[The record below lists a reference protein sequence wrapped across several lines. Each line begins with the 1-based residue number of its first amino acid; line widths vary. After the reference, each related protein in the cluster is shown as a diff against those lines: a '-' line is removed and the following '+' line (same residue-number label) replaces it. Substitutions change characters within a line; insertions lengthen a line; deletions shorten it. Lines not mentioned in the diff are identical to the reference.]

1 MKRFVILLLLPLLLA
16 GCSRPPVT
24 GTEPSTAPTIPEPS
38 GLYDSESELEQSTDG
53 AVRYYPLDDDTY
65 SRILPLGS
73 DLLLVSRDDTRLT
86 LVTGPNLVP
95 VIEKEIPFHVQH
107 IQTSPEGVAYW
118 DEENRTV
125 IFLSTTLRQISR
137 LQLPQGLIGQSWL
150 SPEWDSLYYCT
161 ESGLRRLDL
170 GSGISQPVTAQDSS
184 NQSVTGVF
192 LNGSVVR
199 CELTGSDGT
208 TLTRMISCTNGEIL
222 WEGTSL
228 CELASA
234 GNDWFARVDQAS
246 VQELLFGNGDTVQNL
261 WLEDTFN
268 GILPLPEQ
276 NAVLTY
282 REAAWGNRVN
292 YYDLTSG
299 RRSAS
304 VRLNGIRQIRDIC
317 PDADGDG
324 IWLLAQNA
332 GLGTDVICR
341 WTPGDSPTG
350 DLADY
355 TQAHY
360 TRDDPDT
367 QGLQSLQAQLQYLR
381 DTRSIALLIGD
392 AAATVPEGLSVETEY
407 LVPAFQ
413 QYIPVL
419 ERLLAQFPEDFFA
432 KAAQR
437 TPSGVIH
444 IALVRSF
451 EGQVPDMPALHFR
464 QDGDIYLILQ
474 LDKNLQQNF
483 YHSVSH
489 MIETH
494 LLSTCTALYDWD
506 KLNPDGFSYDNDYRK
521 HLNRDDTQY
530 LQGADQG
537 FIDTFAMSFAREDR
551 ARILE
556 YACMPGNEELFQCRI
571 LQQKLQMLCAGIREA
586 FAPEGNFFIW
596 EQYLSIAESSDRG

>member
-1 MKRFVILLLLPLLLA
+1 MKRFLILLLLPLLLA

-24 GTEPSTAPTIPEPS
+24 GTEPSTAPTVPEPS
-38 GLYDSESELEQSTDG
+38 GLYDPESELEQSTDG
-53 AVRYYPLDDDTY
+53 AVQCYPLDDDTY

-73 DLLLVSRDDTRLT
+73 DLLLVSRDNTRLT
-86 LVTGPNLVP
+86 LVTGANLVP

-118 DEENRTV
+118 DEESHTV
-125 IFLSTTLRQISR
+125 IFLSTTLREISR
-137 LQLPQGLIGQSWL
+137 LQLPRELIGQSWL

-161 ESGLRRLDL
+161 ESSLRRLDL
-170 GSGISQPVTAQDSS
+170 SSGISQLVTAQESS
-184 NQSVTGVF
+184 SQSVTGVF

-199 CELTGSDGT
+199 CTLTDSDGT
-208 TLTRMISCTNGEIL
+208 TLTRMISSANGEIL

-228 CELASA
+228 YELASA
-234 GNDWFARVDQAS
+234 GNDWFARVDQGV
-246 VQELLFGNGDTVQNL
+246 VQELLFGSGDTIQNL
-261 WLEDTFN
+261 WLEDTYN
-268 GILPLPEQ
+268 GLLPIPEQ

-282 REAAWGNRVN
+282 REAVWGNRVN
-292 YYDLTSG
+292 YYDLATG
-299 RRSAS
+299 RRTAS
-304 VRLNGIRQIRDIC
+304 VRLKGIQQIRDIC
-317 PDADGDG
+317 PDADGEG

-332 GLGTDVICR
+332 SLGTDVICR

-367 QGLQSLQAQLQYLR
+367 QGLHSLQAQLQALQ
-381 DTRSIALLIGD
+381 DTHSISLLIGEAAD
-392 AAATVPEGLSVETEY
+392 AVPEGLSVETEY

-413 QYIPVL
+413 RYIPVL

-437 TPSGVIH
+437 TPSGLIH

-451 EGQVPDMPALHFR
+451 KGQVSDLPVLHFR
-464 QDGDIYLILQ
+464 QDGEIYLILQ
-474 LDKNLQQNF
+474 MDEDLQQNF

-489 MIETH
+489 MIETR
-494 LLSTCTALYDWD
+494 LLSSCTALYDWD
-506 KLNPDGFSYDNDYRK
+506 KLNPEGFSYDNDYRK
-521 HLNRDDTQY
+521 NLDRDDVQY
-530 LQGADQG
+530 LQGADRG
-537 FIDTFAMSFAREDR
+537 FIDTFSMSFAREDR

-586 FAPEGNFFIW
+586 FFLDGSAYIW
-596 EQYLSIAESSDRG
+596 EQYLADTSK

>member
-1 MKRFVILLLLPLLLA
+1 MKRFLILLLLPLLLA

-24 GTEPSTAPTIPEPS
+24 GTEPSTAPTVPEPS
-38 GLYDSESELEQSTDG
+38 GLYDPESELEQSTGG
-53 AVRYYPLDDDTY
+53 AVQCYPLDDDTY

-73 DLLLVSRDDTRLT
+73 DLLLVSRDNTRLT
-86 LVTGPNLVP
+86 LVTGANLVP

-118 DEENRTV
+118 DEESRTM
-125 IFLSTTLRQISR
+125 IFLSTTLREISR
-137 LQLPQGLIGQSWL
+137 LQLPRELIGQSWL

-170 GSGISQPVTAQDSS
+170 SSGISQPVTAQESS
-184 NQSVTGVF
+184 SQSVTGVF

-199 CELTGSDGT
+199 CTLTDSDGT
-208 TLTRMISCTNGEIL
+208 TLTRMISTTNGEVL

-228 CELASA
+228 YELASA
-234 GNDWFARVDQAS
+234 GNDWFARVDQGV
-246 VQELLFGNGDTVQNL
+246 VQELLFGSGDTVQNL
-261 WLEDTFN
+261 WLEDTYN
-268 GILPLPEQ
+268 GLLPLPEQ

-292 YYDLTSG
+292 YYDLATG
-299 RRSAS
+299 RRTAS
-304 VRLNGIRQIRDIC
+304 VRLKGIQQIRDIC
-317 PDADGDG
+317 PDADGEG

-332 GLGTDVICR
+332 SLGTDVICR

-367 QGLQSLQAQLQYLR
+367 KGLQSLQAQLQALQ
-381 DTRSIALLIGD
+381 DTHSISLLIGEAAD
-392 AAATVPEGLSVETEY
+392 AVPEGLSVETEY

-413 QYIPVL
+413 RYIPVL

-437 TPSGVIH
+437 TPSGLIH

-451 EGQVPDMPALHFR
+451 AGQVSDLPVLHFR
-464 QDGDIYLILQ
+464 QDGEIYLILQ
-474 LDKNLQQNF
+474 MDEDLQQNF

-489 MIETH
+489 MIETR
-494 LLSTCTALYDWD
+494 LLSSCTALYDWD
-506 KLNPDGFSYDNDYRK
+506 KLNPEGFSYDNDYRK
-521 HLNRDDTQY
+521 NLDRDDAQY
-530 LQGADQG
+530 LQGADRG
-537 FIDTFAMSFAREDR
+537 FIDTFSMSFAREDR

-586 FAPEGNFFIW
+586 FFLDGSAYIW
-596 EQYLSIAESSDRG
+596 EQYLADTSK

>member
-24 GTEPSTAPTIPEPS
+24 GTEPSTAPTVPEPS
-38 GLYDSESELEQSTDG
+38 GLYDPESELEQSTGG
-53 AVRYYPLDDDTY
+53 AVQCYPLDDDTC

-73 DLLLVSRDDTRLT
+73 DLLLVSRDNTRLT
-86 LVTGPNLVP
+86 LVTGANLVP

-107 IQTSPEGVAYW
+107 LQTSPEGVAYW
-118 DEENRTV
+118 DEENRAV
-125 IFLSTTLRQISR
+125 IFLSTTLRETSR
-137 LQLPQGLIGQSWL
+137 LQLPQELIGQSWL
-150 SPEWDSLYYCT
+150 SPEWNSLYYCT

-170 GSGISQPVTAQDSS
+170 GSGISQLVTAQESS
-184 NQSVTGVF
+184 SQSVTGVF

-199 CELTGSDGT
+199 CTLTDSDGT

-228 CELASA
+228 YELTSA
-234 GNDWFARVDQAS
+234 GNDWFARVDQGV
-246 VQELLFGNGDTVQNL
+246 VQELLFGDGDTIQNL
-261 WLEDTFN
+261 WLEDTYN
-268 GILPLPEQ
+268 GLLSIPEQ

-292 YYDLTSG
+292 YYDLSTG
-299 RRSAS
+299 RRCAS
-304 VRLNGIRQIRDIC
+304 VRLKGIQQIRDIC
-317 PDADGDG
+317 PDADGEG

-332 GLGTDVICR
+332 SLGTDVICR

-392 AAATVPEGLSVETEY
+392 AAATVPKGLSVETEY
-407 LVPAFQ
+407 LVPAFE
-413 QYIPVL
+413 QYVPVL
-419 ERLLAQFPEDFFA
+419 ERLLTQFPEDFFA

-437 TPSGVIH
+437 TPSGLIH

-451 EGQVPDMPALHFR
+451 AGQVSDMPVLHFR
-464 QDGDIYLILQ
+464 QDGEIYLILQ
-474 LDKNLQQNF
+474 MDGDLQQNF

-489 MIETH
+489 MIETR
-494 LLSTCTALYDWD
+494 LLSSCTALYDWD
-506 KLNPDGFSYDNDYRK
+506 KLNPEGFSYDNDYRK
-521 HLNRDDTQY
+521 NLDRDDAQY
-530 LQGADQG
+530 LQGADRG
-537 FIDTFAMSFAREDR
+537 FIDTFSMSFAREDR

-586 FAPEGNFFIW
+586 FFLDGSAYIW
-596 EQYLSIAESSDRG
+596 EQYLADTSK

>member
-1 MKRFVILLLLPLLLA
+1 MKRFLILLLLPLLLA

-24 GTEPSTAPTIPEPS
+24 GTEPSTVPTVPEPS
-38 GLYDSESELEQSTDG
+38 GLYDPESELEQSTDG
-53 AVRYYPLDDDTY
+53 AVQCYPLDDDTY

-73 DLLLVSRDDTRLT
+73 DLLLVSRDNTRLT
-86 LVTGPNLVP
+86 LVTGANLVP

-118 DEENRTV
+118 DEESRTV
-125 IFLSTTLRQISR
+125 IFLSTTLREISR
-137 LQLPQGLIGQSWL
+137 LQLPRELIGQSWL

-170 GSGISQPVTAQDSS
+170 SSGISQLVTAQESS
-184 NQSVTGVF
+184 SQSVTGVF

-199 CELTGSDGT
+199 CTLTDSDGT
-208 TLTRMISCTNGEIL
+208 TLTRMISTTNGEVL

-228 CELASA
+228 YELASA
-234 GNDWFARVDQAS
+234 GNDWFARVDQGV
-246 VQELLFGNGDTVQNL
+246 VQELLFGSGDTIQNL
-261 WLEDTFN
+261 WLEDTYN
-268 GILPLPEQ
+268 GLLPIPEQ

-292 YYDLTSG
+292 YYDLATG
-299 RRSAS
+299 RRTAS
-304 VRLNGIRQIRDIC
+304 VRLKGIQQIRDIC
-317 PDADGDG
+317 PDADGEG

-332 GLGTDVICR
+332 SLGTDVICR
-341 WTPGDSPTG
+341 WTPGNSPTG

-367 QGLQSLQAQLQYLR
+367 QGLQSLQAQLQALQ
-381 DTRSIALLIGD
+381 DTHSISLLIGEAAD
-392 AAATVPEGLSVETEY
+392 AVPEGLSVETEY

-413 QYIPVL
+413 RYIPVL

-437 TPSGVIH
+437 TPSGLIH

-451 EGQVPDMPALHFR
+451 KGQVSDLPVLHFR
-464 QDGDIYLILQ
+464 QDGEIYLILQ
-474 LDKNLQQNF
+474 MDEDLQQNF

-489 MIETH
+489 MIETR
-494 LLSTCTALYDWD
+494 LLSSCTALYDWD
-506 KLNPDGFSYDNDYRK
+506 KLNPEGFSYDNDYRK
-521 HLNRDDTQY
+521 NLDRNDAQY
-530 LQGADQG
+530 LQGADRG
-537 FIDTFAMSFAREDR
+537 FIDTFSMSFAREDR

-586 FAPEGNFFIW
+586 FFLDGSAYIW
-596 EQYLSIAESSDRG
+596 EQYLADTSK

>member
-1 MKRFVILLLLPLLLA
+1 MKRFLILLLLPLLLA

-24 GTEPSTAPTIPEPS
+24 GTEPSTAPTVPEPS
-38 GLYDSESELEQSTDG
+38 GLYDPESELEQSTGG
-53 AVRYYPLDDDTY
+53 AVQCYPLDDDTY

-73 DLLLVSRDDTRLT
+73 DLLLVSRDNTRLT
-86 LVTGPNLVP
+86 LVTGANLVP

-118 DEENRTV
+118 YEESRTV
-125 IFLSTTLRQISR
+125 IFLSTTLREISR
-137 LQLPQGLIGQSWL
+137 LQLPQELIGQSWL

-161 ESGLRRLDL
+161 ESSLRRLDL
-170 GSGISQPVTAQDSS
+170 SSGISQLVTAQESS
-184 NQSVTGVF
+184 SQSVTGVF

-199 CELTGSDGT
+199 CTLTDSDGT
-208 TLTRMISCTNGEIL
+208 TLTRMISTTNGEVL

-228 CELASA
+228 YELASA
-234 GNDWFARVDQAS
+234 GNDWFARVDQGV
-246 VQELLFGNGDTVQNL
+246 VQELLFGSGDTIQNL
-261 WLEDTFN
+261 WLEDTYN
-268 GILPLPEQ
+268 GLLPLPEQ

-292 YYDLTSG
+292 YYDLATG
-299 RRSAS
+299 RRTAS
-304 VRLNGIRQIRDIC
+304 VRLKGIQQIRDIC
-317 PDADGDG
+317 PDADGEG

-332 GLGTDVICR
+332 SLGTDVICR

-367 QGLQSLQAQLQYLR
+367 QGLQSLQAQLQALQ
-381 DTRSIALLIGD
+381 DTHSISLLIGEAAD
-392 AAATVPEGLSVETEY
+392 AVPEGLSVETEY

-413 QYIPVL
+413 RYIPVL

-437 TPSGVIH
+437 TPSGLIH

-451 EGQVPDMPALHFR
+451 KGQVSDLPVLHFR
-464 QDGDIYLILQ
+464 QDGEIYLILQ
-474 LDKNLQQNF
+474 MDEDLQQNF

-489 MIETH
+489 MIETR
-494 LLSTCTALYDWD
+494 LLSSCTALYDWD
-506 KLNPDGFSYDNDYRK
+506 KLNPEGFSYDNDYQKNLDR
-521 HLNRDDTQY
+521 NDAQY
-530 LQGADQG
+530 LQGADRG
-537 FIDTFAMSFAREDR
+537 FIDTFSMSFAREDR

-586 FAPEGNFFIW
+586 FFLDGSAYIW
-596 EQYLSIAESSDRG
+596 EQYLADTSK

>member
-1 MKRFVILLLLPLLLA
+1 MKRFLILLLLPLLLA

-24 GTEPSTAPTIPEPS
+24 GTEPSTAPTVPEPS
-38 GLYDSESELEQSTDG
+38 GLYDPESELEQSTGG
-53 AVRYYPLDDDTY
+53 AVQCYPLDDDTY

-73 DLLLVSRDDTRLT
+73 DLLLVSRDNTRLT
-86 LVTGPNLVP
+86 LVTGANLVP

-118 DEENRTV
+118 DEESRTV
-125 IFLSTTLRQISR
+125 IFLSTTLREISR
-137 LQLPQGLIGQSWL
+137 LQLPQELIGQSWL

-161 ESGLRRLDL
+161 ESSLRRLDL
-170 GSGISQPVTAQDSS
+170 SSGISQPVTAQESS
-184 NQSVTGVF
+184 SQSVTGVF

-199 CELTGSDGT
+199 CTLTDSDGT
-208 TLTRMISCTNGEIL
+208 TLTRMISTTNGEVL

-228 CELASA
+228 YELASA
-234 GNDWFARVDQAS
+234 GNDWFARVDQGV
-246 VQELLFGNGDTVQNL
+246 VQELLFGSGDTVQNL
-261 WLEDTFN
+261 WLEDTYN
-268 GILPLPEQ
+268 GLLPISEQ

-292 YYDLTSG
+292 YYDLATG
-299 RRSAS
+299 RRTAS
-304 VRLNGIRQIRDIC
+304 VRLKGIQQIRDIC
-317 PDADGDG
+317 PDADGEG

-332 GLGTDVICR
+332 SLGTDVICR
-341 WTPGDSPTG
+341 WTPGNSPTG

-367 QGLQSLQAQLQYLR
+367 QGLQSLQAQLQALQ
-381 DTRSIALLIGD
+381 DTHSISLLIGEAAD
-392 AAATVPEGLSVETEY
+392 AVPEGLSVETEY

-413 QYIPVL
+413 RYIPVL

-437 TPSGVIH
+437 TPSGLIH

-451 EGQVPDMPALHFR
+451 KGQVSDLPVLHFR
-464 QDGDIYLILQ
+464 QDGEIYLILQ
-474 LDKNLQQNF
+474 MDQDLQQNF

-489 MIETH
+489 MIETR
-494 LLSTCTALYDWD
+494 LLSSCTALYDWD
-506 KLNPDGFSYDNDYRK
+506 KLNPEGFSYDNDYRK
-521 HLNRDDTQY
+521 NLDRDDAQY

-537 FIDTFAMSFAREDR
+537 FIDTFSMSFAREDR

-586 FAPEGNFFIW
+586 FFLDGSAYIW
-596 EQYLSIAESSDRG
+596 EQYLADTSK

>member
-1 MKRFVILLLLPLLLA
+1 MKRFLIFLLLPLLLA

-24 GTEPSTAPTIPEPS
+24 GTEPSTAPTVPEPS
-38 GLYDSESELEQSTDG
+38 GLYDPESELEQSTGG
-53 AVRYYPLDDDTY
+53 AVQCYPLDDDTY

-73 DLLLVSRDDTRLT
+73 DLLLVSRDNTRLT
-86 LVTGPNLVP
+86 LVTGANLVP

-118 DEENRTV
+118 DEESRTV
-125 IFLSTTLRQISR
+125 IFLSTTLREISR
-137 LQLPQGLIGQSWL
+137 LQLPQELIGQSWL

-170 GSGISQPVTAQDSS
+170 SSGISQLVTAQESS
-184 NQSVTGVF
+184 SQSVTGVF
-192 LNGSVVR
+192 LNGSAVR
-199 CELTGSDGT
+199 CTLTDSDGT
-208 TLTRMISCTNGEIL
+208 TLTRMISTTNGEVL

-228 CELASA
+228 YELASA
-234 GNDWFARVDQAS
+234 GNDWFARVDQGV
-246 VQELLFGNGDTVQNL
+246 VQELLFGIGDTIQNL
-261 WLEDTFN
+261 WLEDTYN
-268 GILPLPEQ
+268 GLVPLPEQ

-292 YYDLTSG
+292 YYDLSTG
-299 RRSAS
+299 RRTAS
-304 VRLNGIRQIRDIC
+304 VRLKGIQQIRNIC
-317 PDADGDG
+317 PDADGEG

-332 GLGTDVICR
+332 SLGTDVICR

-367 QGLQSLQAQLQYLR
+367 QGLQSLQAQLQALQ
-381 DTRSIALLIGD
+381 DTHSISLLIGEAAD
-392 AAATVPEGLSVETEY
+392 AVPEGLSVETEY

-413 QYIPVL
+413 RYIPVL

-437 TPSGVIH
+437 TPSGLIH

-451 EGQVPDMPALHFR
+451 KGQVSDLPVLHFR

-474 LDKNLQQNF
+474 MDEDLQQNF

-489 MIETH
+489 MIETR
-494 LLSTCTALYDWD
+494 LLSSCTALYDWD
-506 KLNPDGFSYDNDYRK
+506 KLNPEGFSYDNDYQK
-521 HLNRDDTQY
+521 NLDRDDAQY
-530 LQGADQG
+530 LQGADRG
-537 FIDTFAMSFAREDR
+537 FIDTFSMSFAREDR

-586 FAPEGNFFIW
+586 FFLDGSAYIW
-596 EQYLSIAESSDRG
+596 EQYLADTSK

>member
-1 MKRFVILLLLPLLLA
+1 MKRFLILLLLPLLLA

-24 GTEPSTAPTIPEPS
+24 GTEPSTAPTVPEPS
-38 GLYDSESELEQSTDG
+38 GLYDPESELEQSTGG
-53 AVRYYPLDDDTY
+53 AVQCYPLDDDTY

-73 DLLLVSRDDTRLT
+73 DLLLVSRDNTRLT
-86 LVTGPNLVP
+86 LVTGANLVP

-118 DEENRTV
+118 DEESRTV
-125 IFLSTTLRQISR
+125 IFLSTTLREISR
-137 LQLPQGLIGQSWL
+137 LQLPQELIGQSWL

-161 ESGLRRLDL
+161 ESSLRRLDL
-170 GSGISQPVTAQDSS
+170 SSGISQLVTAQESS
-184 NQSVTGVF
+184 SQSVTGVF

-199 CELTGSDGT
+199 CTLTDSDGT
-208 TLTRMISCTNGEIL
+208 TLTRMISSANGEVL

-228 CELASA
+228 YELASA
-234 GNDWFARVDQAS
+234 GNDWFARVDQGV
-246 VQELLFGNGDTVQNL
+246 VQELLFGSGDTVQNL
-261 WLEDTFN
+261 WLEDTYN
-268 GILPLPEQ
+268 GLLPLPEQ

-292 YYDLTSG
+292 YYDLATG
-299 RRSAS
+299 RRTAS
-304 VRLNGIRQIRDIC
+304 VRLKGIQQIRDIC
-317 PDADGDG
+317 PDADGEG

-332 GLGTDVICR
+332 SLGTDVICR
-341 WTPGDSPTG
+341 WTPGNSPTG

-367 QGLQSLQAQLQYLR
+367 QGLQSLQAQLQALQ
-381 DTRSIALLIGD
+381 DTHSISLLIGEAAD
-392 AAATVPEGLSVETEY
+392 AVPEGLSVETEY

-413 QYIPVL
+413 RYIPVL

-437 TPSGVIH
+437 TPSGLIH

-451 EGQVPDMPALHFR
+451 KGQVSDLPVLHFR
-464 QDGDIYLILQ
+464 QDGEIYLILQ
-474 LDKNLQQNF
+474 MDEDLQQNF

-489 MIETH
+489 MIETR
-494 LLSTCTALYDWD
+494 LLSSCTALYDWD
-506 KLNPDGFSYDNDYRK
+506 KLNPEGFSYDNDYRK
-521 HLNRDDTQY
+521 NLDRDDAQY
-530 LQGADQG
+530 LQGADRG
-537 FIDTFAMSFAREDR
+537 FIDTFSMSFAREDR

-586 FAPEGNFFIW
+586 FFLDGSAYIW
-596 EQYLSIAESSDRG
+596 EQYLADTSK

>member
-24 GTEPSTAPTIPEPS
+24 GTEPSTAPTVPEPS
-38 GLYDSESELEQSTDG
+38 GLYDPESELEQSTGG
-53 AVRYYPLDDDTY
+53 AVQCYPLDDDTC

-73 DLLLVSRDDTRLT
+73 DLLLVSRDNTRLT
-86 LVTGPNLVP
+86 LVTGANLVP

-107 IQTSPEGVAYW
+107 LQTSPEGVAYW
-118 DEENRTV
+118 DEENRAV
-125 IFLSTTLRQISR
+125 IFLSTTLREISR
-137 LQLPQGLIGQSWL
+137 LQLPQELIGQSWL
-150 SPEWDSLYYCT
+150 SPEWNSLYYCT

-170 GSGISQPVTAQDSS
+170 GSGISQLVTAQESS
-184 NQSVTGVF
+184 SQSVTGVF

-199 CELTGSDGT
+199 CTLTDSDGT

-228 CELASA
+228 YELTSA
-234 GNDWFARVDQAS
+234 GNDWFARVDQGV
-246 VQELLFGNGDTVQNL
+246 VQELLFGDGDTIQNL
-261 WLEDTFN
+261 WLEDTYN
-268 GILPLPEQ
+268 GLLSIPEQ

-292 YYDLTSG
+292 YYDLSTG

-304 VRLNGIRQIRDIC
+304 VRLKGIQQIRDIC
-317 PDADGDG
+317 PDADGEG

-332 GLGTDVICR
+332 SLGTDVICR

-350 DLADY
+350 DMADY

-360 TRDDPDT
+360 TRDDPDA
-367 QGLQSLQAQLQYLR
+367 QGLQSLQAQLQALQ
-381 DTRSIALLIGD
+381 DTHSISLLIGEAAD
-392 AAATVPEGLSVETEY
+392 AVPEGLSVETEY
-407 LVPAFQ
+407 LVPAFER
-413 QYIPVL
+413 YVPVL
-419 ERLLAQFPEDFFA
+419 ERLLTQFPEDFFA

-437 TPSGVIH
+437 TPSGLIH

-451 EGQVPDMPALHFR
+451 AGQVSDMPVLHFR
-464 QDGDIYLILQ
+464 QDGEIYLILQ
-474 LDKNLQQNF
+474 MDGDLQQNF

-489 MIETH
+489 MIETR
-494 LLSTCTALYDWD
+494 LLSSCTALYDWD
-506 KLNPDGFSYDNDYRK
+506 KLNPEGFSYANDYRK
-521 HLNRDDTQY
+521 NLDRDDAQY
-530 LQGADQG
+530 LQGADRG
-537 FIDTFAMSFAREDR
+537 FIDTFSMSFAREDR

-586 FAPEGNFFIW
+586 FFLDGSVYIW
-596 EQYLSIAESSDRG
+596 EQYLADTSK